1 MYICIFVAVK
11 FEFELY
17 IYVVRFEF
25 ELFFL
30 PENPLQ
36 GRFLIE
42 PPLQIHIAGTAGDT
56 AALTEVHY
64 RGG

>member
-1 MYICIFVAVK
+1 MWWSDSN
-11 FEFELY
+11 LNY

-25 ELFFL
+25 ELFVFL
-30 PENPLQ
+30 LKNPLQ

-42 PPLQIHIAGTAGDT
+42 LPLQIHTAGAASDT

-64 RGG
+64 KGG